1 MHNHLGSQ
9 PWALG
14 HVMGESNLGSSRG
27 DLAVQSLCGE
37 QQAPSPEAPWA
48 PHSSQPAL
56 ETLPCKVPYA
66 SSQARAAHQGPG
78 KEEGFNDKDGG
89 LVRALHTPAPGVGS
103 CHLRPPDPTEA
114 GPECLPCP
122 PG

>member
-9 PWALG
+9 PRAWG
-14 HVMGESNLGSSRG
+14 HVMGGSNLGSSRG
-27 DLAVQSLCGE
+27 DLAAQSLCGE

-78 KEEGFNDKDGG
+78 KEEGFSDKDGG
-89 LVRALHTPAPGVGS
+89 LVSSLCPTHS
-103 CHLRPPDPTEA
+103 CPWCRELQPRELPPEA
-114 GPECLPCP
+114 TGPH
-122 PG
+122 

>member
-56 ETLPCKVPYA
+56 ETLPCKVYLMPA
-66 SSQARAAHQGPG
+66 ARHGQPI
-78 KEEGFNDKDGG
+78 
-89 LVRALHTPAPGVGS
+89 RALERKKVSMTRMGGWS
-103 CHLRPPDPTEA
+103 
-114 GPECLPCP
+114 GPYTLLPQV
-122 PG
+122 